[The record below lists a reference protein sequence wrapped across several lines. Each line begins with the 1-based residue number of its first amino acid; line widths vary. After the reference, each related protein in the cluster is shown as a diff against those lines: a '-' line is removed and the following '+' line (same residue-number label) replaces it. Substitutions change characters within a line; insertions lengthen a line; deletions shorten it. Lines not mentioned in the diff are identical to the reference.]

1 MRYRPKHT
9 KRNKPHF
16 SVWIMRIAATIGCL
30 TIISAYL
37 LSGVYAKFSTSASGS
52 DSARVAKF
60 DVQIENE
67 PDNQVF
73 NKLGTTADAEQYDYK
88 FTVKNNSEVA
98 INYSLKVTFDNALPA
113 NVTLWID
120 DKKAV
125 SCDGTKTEF
134 ILLEDGTLNYNGNK
148 EHTLSIEVEYINGDK
163 LIDFKSFSSDTATIS
178 VIAEQKD

>member
-16 SVWIMRIAATIGCL
+16 SAWIMRIAATLGCL

-98 INYSLKVTFDNALPA
+98 IDYSLKVSFNNAPPA

-120 DKKAV
+120 DKEAI
-125 SCDGTKTEF
+125 SCDGTEIEF
-134 ILLEDGTLNYNGNK
+134 LLLEDGKLNYTSSK
-148 EHTLSIEVEYINGDK
+148 EHTLSIVVEYINGDK
-163 LIDFKSFSSDTATIS
+163 LIDFENFSDTATIS
-178 VIAEQKD
+178 LIAEQID